1 MLRIGKK
8 KGGVLSV
15 LGDIYLVGGQ
25 NGAKVT
31 SRGDLKTETVT
42 EDPLLNKVSVLPGGV
57 KSKEIWAG
65 WMQTYKWEYA
75 DGKIKRLT
83 RQTVARL
90 IETLANSPQPV
101 GEFSFCF
108 GPATQG
114 DTSELQTKRR
124 YTERIYAVYQA
135 TDGDYYMAK
144 GNADFSGWDSTERL
158 VFVPSGAYNPSIA
171 FDELGYMTVAA
182 EFNPAGAEI
191 ELWIYSYPY
200 TGDAIRSIVV
210 GEYARTPFLFLDP
223 DLDLLFFYGNST
235 ELKYRAKSEGYATDH
250 ILPLTSEE
258 HVQLETVRWFTQ
270 PDGYRRIISA
280 YTLGNE
286 SKLRYIHTH
295 GMRTEDYAE
304 SMGSETGLTEITWE
318 MAVLEPLLAELAESE
333 SAQAGLVT
341 VTWEEV
347 VNYNVSINPAES
359 ESAQTGLTTISW
371 VQIYKVSDSRQESEQ
386 AQVGLVSILWVKP

>member
-15 LGDIYLVGGQ
+15 LGDIYLIDDM
-25 NGAKVT
+25 NGAKLN
-31 SRGDLKTETVT
+31 SRGDLKAASVT
-42 EDPLLNKVSVLPGGV
+42 EDAALNKVSILPDGV
-57 KSKEIWAG
+57 KGKEIWAG
-65 WMQTYKWEYA
+65 WMQTYKWEY
-75 DGKIKRLT
+75 DNGKIKRIT

-90 IETLANSPQPV
+90 IETLPNSPKPV

-114 DTSELQTKRR
+114 DTTELQTKRR

-135 TDGDYYMAK
+135 VDGDYYMAK
-144 GNADFSGWDSTERL
+144 GNADFTDWDSYERL

-171 FDELGYMTVAA
+171 FDEQGYMAVAA
-182 EFNPAGAEI
+182 EFKPAGAEI
-191 ELWIYSYPY
+191 ELWLYSYPY

-223 DLDLLFFYGNST
+223 DLDLLYFYGNST
-235 ELKYRAKSEGYATDH
+235 ELKYRAKSENYATDH
-250 ILPLTSEE
+250 LLPLSSEE

-270 PDGYRRIISA
+270 ADGYRRIISA

-286 SKLRYIHTH
+286 TKLRYIHTH
-295 GMRTEDYAE
+295 GMRTEVYAE
-304 SMGSETGLTEITWE
+304 NESSEAGLVELLWE
-318 MAVLEPLLAELAESE
+318 LTVLEPLLAELDESE
-333 SAQAGLVT
+333 SAQAGLVA

-347 VNYNVSINPAES
+347 VSYDISTSHSES
-359 ESAQTGLTTISW
+359 ESAQAGLTAISW
-371 VQIYKVSDSRQESEQ
+371 VEIFKVSDSFEESESAQ
-386 AQVGLVSILWVKP
+386 AGLVSILWVKP

>member
-15 LGDIYLVGGQ
+15 LGDIYLVNGQ
-25 NGAKVT
+25 NGAKLN
-31 SRGDLKTETVT
+31 SRGDLKAEAVT
-42 EDPLLNKVSVLPGGV
+42 EDPLLSKVSVLPNGV
-57 KSKEIWAG
+57 KGKEIWAG
-65 WMQTYKWEYA
+65 WMQTYKWEYES
-75 DGKIKRLT
+75 GKVKQIT

-90 IETLANSPQPV
+90 IETLPNSPKPV

-108 GPATQG
+108 GPAVQG
-114 DTSELQTKRR
+114 DTTELQAKRR

-135 TDGDYYMAK
+135 ADGDYYMAK
-144 GNADFSGWDSTERL
+144 GNSTFTGWDSYERL

-171 FDELGYMTVAA
+171 FDEQGYMAVAA

-191 ELWIYSYPY
+191 ELWLYSYPY
-200 TGDAIRSIVV
+200 EGDAIRSIVV

-223 DLDLLFFYGNST
+223 DLDLLYFYGNST

-250 ILPLTSEE
+250 LLPLTSEE

-270 PDGYRRIISA
+270 EDGFRRIISA

-286 SKLRYIHTH
+286 TKLRYIHTH
-295 GMRTEDYAE
+295 GMRAE
-304 SMGSETGLTEITWE
+304 LYTEIESAQAGLVGIAWE
-318 MAVLEPLLAELAESE
+318 LAVLEPLLAELVESE

-341 VTWEEV
+341 IAWEEV
-347 VNYNVSINPAES
+347 VTYNLSTSHSESEAAQAGLTAISWVEIFKVSDSFEES
-359 ESAQTGLTTISW
+359 ESAQ
-371 VQIYKVSDSRQESEQ
+371 
-386 AQVGLVSILWVKP
+386 AGLVSILWVKP